1 MKIGVFDSG
10 LGGLIITQS
19 LVQGLPQYD
28 YIYLGDTARVPYGNR
43 SQEVIYDFTLSA
55 VRRLFE
61 LDCQLII
68 LACNTASADALR
80 RIQQQYLPHF
90 YPDRRVLGVIIPAAE
105 IAATQTQDGRVGV
118 IATSGTITSGA
129 YDRELHKLLP
139 SVQIFSQATPL
150 LVPLVENDAAKYA
163 PLILRDYLAPL
174 IQANIDTLVLG
185 CTHYPLLKDQIKTIV
200 GNGVQLVSQDEIIP
214 EKLRDYLSRHS
225 EITQTLSR
233 NGSVQFLTTDLAPST
248 ATIAAQLFG
257 KPVALQKICL

>member
-19 LVQGLPQYD
+19 LVQFLPQYD

-55 VRRLFE
+55 VKRLFE

-80 RIQQQYLPHF
+80 RIQQEYLPQF

-105 IAATQTQDGRVGV
+105 VAAAQTKNGRIGV
-118 IATSGTITSGA
+118 IATLGTITSGA
-129 YDRELHKLLP
+129 YDRELRKLLP
-139 SVQIFSQATPL
+139 DVQIFSQPTPL

-163 PLILRDYLAPL
+163 PVILKDYLAPL
-174 IQANIDTLVLG
+174 VQSDIDTLVLG
-185 CTHYPLLKDQIKTIV
+185 CTHYPMLKEQIKAIV
-200 GNGVQLVSQDEIIP
+200 GADVNLVSQDEIIP
-214 EKLRDYLSRHS
+214 DKLRDYLSRHP
-225 EITQTLSR
+225 EIAQKL
-233 NGSVQFLTTDLAPST
+233 GSGNTAQFLTTDLAPST
-248 ATIAAQLFG
+248 AAVAAQLFG
-257 KPVALQKICL
+257 KPIHLEKTSL